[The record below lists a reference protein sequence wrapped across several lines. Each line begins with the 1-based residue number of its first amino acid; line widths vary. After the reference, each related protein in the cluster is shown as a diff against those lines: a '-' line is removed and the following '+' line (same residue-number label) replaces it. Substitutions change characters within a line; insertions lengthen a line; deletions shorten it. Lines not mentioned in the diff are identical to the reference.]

1 VRHRREET
9 AVTGAPTC
17 TLLDLVSPRLGIVRR
32 LDRMSKSRS
41 EPELPIIYRSI
52 LANFDYRRSDPD
64 ERAGGGRGETVLQA
78 QASAIGEALERYC
91 SAQVDAG
98 ALCFGAASELAAPAI
113 EPGSLVLYSTEQYAR
128 LPFRRPE
135 ADMPLTWIPG
145 SSLSG
150 EKRYLPASMVYLG
163 YRGADGSELFTLSTS
178 NGLAAG
184 PDLDSAIRAGL
195 LELLERDAF
204 LVTWMN
210 RLPAPE
216 IELDSLTGAA
226 SQAIR
231 HYARHGV
238 DVRVFQLLNG
248 FPVHACMAVGFDREG
263 SMPAA
268 VVGLA
273 CDFDP
278 VVAVQRAVMELAQV
292 RPGIVQRCR
301 ERPPAIERYDQV
313 VSLED
318 HSLFIAMPKNLHEF
332 DFLLN
337 AAKRVS
343 LGDLEKYATG
353 SAREDVEA
361 CGRSLAAQ
369 GIELAYV
376 DLTTADLAEFPV
388 KVVRVL
394 ATTLQPMHFGF
405 GYERLGGE
413 RLFTIARELGFATQ
427 RRTASELNPCPHPL
441 G

>member
-1 VRHRREET
+1 
-9 AVTGAPTC
+9 VTRAAPSS
-17 TLLDLVSPRLGIVRR
+17 LLDLVSPRTGIVRR
-32 LDRMSKSRS
+32 LERMSKGRR
-41 EPELPIIYRSI
+41 EPELPIVYRSI
-52 LANFDYRRSDPD
+52 LANFDYRRTDSN
-64 ERAGGGRGETVLQA
+64 ERIGAGKGDTLAQA

-91 SAQVDAG
+91 SSQVDAR
-98 ALCFGAASELAAPAI
+98 ALCFASASQLTAPAI
-113 EPGSLVLYSTEQYAR
+113 EPASLVLYSTEQYAR

-135 ADMPLTWIPG
+135 ASMPLTWIRG

-150 EKRYLPASMVYLG
+150 EARYLPASMVYLG
-163 YRGADGSELFTLSTS
+163 YQGADGSEIFTMSTS

-184 PDLDSAIRAGL
+184 PDLDSAIRAGV

-216 IELDSLTGAA
+216 IELDSLTGPA

-238 DVRVFQLLNG
+238 DVRVFRLLNG
-248 FPVHACMAVGFDREG
+248 FPVHACMAVGFDRER

-273 CDFDP
+273 CDLDP
-278 VVAVQRAVMELAQV
+278 VAAVRHAVMELAQV
-292 RPGIVQRCR
+292 RPGIVRRCW
-301 ERPPAIERYDQV
+301 ERPPALERYDEV
-313 VSLED
+313 RSVED
-318 HSLFIAMPKNLHEF
+318 HSLFMAMPEHVREF

-337 AAKRVS
+337 GANRVPLS
-343 LGDLEKYATG
+343 ALDNYATD
-353 SAREDVEA
+353 SARKDVET
-361 CGRSLAAQ
+361 CGRSLAAA
-369 GIELAYV
+369 GIELTYV
-376 DLTTADLAEFPV
+376 DLTTADLTEFPV

-394 ATTLQPMHFGF
+394 ATYLQPMHFGF

-413 RLFTIARELGFATQ
+413 RLFTVACELGLATN

-441 G
+441 A